1 MAGSSFDI
9 VSRIDLQ
16 EVNNAV
22 QQTDKE
28 LRTRYDLKNTKSEIE
43 LDQADSK
50 IVVRAPD
57 DFTLRQVREVLEQK
71 LIRRGIPMRGLTFR
85 EATPAAGSSVV
96 QEIGMQQGIPVEKG
110 REIVKLIKGMK
121 LKVQASIQSD
131 QVRVSGKKRDD
142 LQSVMAGLKDKDLGI
157 HMEFIN
163 YRNN

>member
-9 VSRIDLQ
+9 VSRIDLH
-16 EVNNAV
+16 EVNNAI
-22 QQTDKE
+22 QQAGKE
-28 LRTRYDLKNTKSEIE
+28 LRMRFDLKNTKSEIE
-43 LDQADSK
+43 LDEAGSK

-57 DFTLRQVREVLEQK
+57 QFTLRSVREVLEQK
-71 LIRRGIPMRGLTFR
+71 LVRRGVPMRGLTFGNPQ
-85 EATPAAGSSVV
+85 PAAGSSVV

-121 LKVQASIQSD
+121 RKVQASIQAD

-142 LQSVMAGLKDKDLGI
+142 LQAVIAAVKEQDFGI
-157 HMEFIN
+157 HMEFTN

>member
-43 LDQADSK
+43 LDEAGSR

-71 LIRRGIPMRGLTFR
+71 LIRRGVPMRGLTFN
-85 EATPAAGSSVV
+85 EPKPSAGASVV

-121 LKVQASIQSD
+121 LKVQASIQAD

-142 LQSVMAGLKDKDLGI
+142 LQAVMAAVKEQDIGI
-157 HMEFIN
+157 HMEFTN

>member
-22 QQTDKE
+22 QQTGKE
-28 LRTRYDLKNTKSEIE
+28 LRTRFDLKNTKSEVE
-43 LDQADSK
+43 LDEAGSK
-50 IVVRAPD
+50 IMVRAPD
-57 DFTLRQVREVLEQK
+57 EFTLRSVREVLEQK
-71 LIRRGIPMRGLTFR
+71 LIRRGIPMRGLTFN
-85 EATPAAGSSVV
+85 EPKPAAGSSVV
-96 QEIGMQQGIPVEKG
+96 QEIGMQQGIPVDKG

-121 LKVQASIQSD
+121 LKVQASIQAD

-142 LQSVMAGLKDKDLGI
+142 LQTVIAAVKEQDLGI
-157 HMEFIN
+157 HMEFTN